1 MNLNSLIIVADAS
14 RARLFRTA
22 QTNIA
27 AEPVELIEIEAI
39 EGPEKRVGQ
48 PDIDPSARLTAE
60 AAGARPPDARRD
72 APLSAFAQRIAQCA
86 AGFAQ
91 YHFCNPV
98 IVAGPGDIYA
108 AIQSALA
115 RELPHVYTRSVIGD
129 IAQLPPRQLLRDL
142 QQRGAFAAVR
152 HQHLA

>member
-1 MNLNSLIIVADAS
+1 MNLNSLIIVVDAS

-39 EGPEKRVGQ
+39 EGPAKCVEG
-48 PDIDPSARLTAE
+48 
-60 AAGARPPDARRD
+60 PDA
-72 APLSAFAQRIAQCA
+72 LNGFARQIAGCA
-86 AGFAQ
+86 ALFAH

-98 IVAGPGDIYA
+98 IVAAPSDIYD
-108 AIQSALA
+108 AIESELA
-115 RELPHVYTRSVIGD
+115 RELPHVQTRGVIGD

-142 QQRGAFAAVR
+142 QERGAFAAVR
-152 HQHLA
+152 HQHPA